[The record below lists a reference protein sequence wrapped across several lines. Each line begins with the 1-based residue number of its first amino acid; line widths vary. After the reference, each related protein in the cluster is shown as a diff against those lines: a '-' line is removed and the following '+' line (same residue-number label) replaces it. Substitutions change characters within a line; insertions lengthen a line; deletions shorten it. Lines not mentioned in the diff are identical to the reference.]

1 MPVVSK
7 VDNPSYSISAA
18 ANTLYTIADL
28 QRTVSSSTLNTTKS
42 SNFLVI
48 EVNYVDYTTNG
59 TLKAILPVSV
69 AVAGGDMYF
78 VPAGIFVENEFGIQ
92 TFSEKNLYEHLQA
105 PDDIDYFDYFKIII
119 GILGARLQV
128 FVNTPNYN
136 GELLATVKHIIY
148 E

>member
-7 VDNPSYSISAA
+7 VDNPSYSNSTA

-28 QRTVSSSTLNTTKS
+28 QRTISSSTINTIKS

-78 VPAGIFVENEFGIQ
+78 VPAGIFVENEFGIE
-92 TFSEKNLYEHLQA
+92 TASEKNLYEHLQM
-105 PDDIDYFDYFKIII
+105 PDNINYEDYFKIII
-119 GILGARLQV
+119 VLSGSRLQV
-128 FVNTPNYN
+128 RVNTPNYS